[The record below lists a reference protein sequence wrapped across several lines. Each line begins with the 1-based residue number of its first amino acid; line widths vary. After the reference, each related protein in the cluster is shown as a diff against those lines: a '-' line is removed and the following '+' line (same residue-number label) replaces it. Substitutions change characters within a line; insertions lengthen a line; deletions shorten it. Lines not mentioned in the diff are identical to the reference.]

1 MHLKLHAHTVLREIL
16 AGTAIFLM
24 IAHKGKVIRERVI
37 RWILKRLHVRSK
49 GMNMNQVSLLAQ
61 YCHCRP
67 LIFLIIVN
75 EI

>member
-37 RWILKRLHVRSK
+37 RWILRKVACKKQRNEYEPGLT
-49 GMNMNQVSLLAQ
+49 VSTVLSL
-61 YCHCRP
+61 
-67 LIFLIIVN
+67 
-75 EI
+75 